1 MQIRGGKG
9 MYYNFDENKKKILV
23 VDDTSMTLRNIKSI
37 LDRKY
42 EVFLA
47 TSGPQG
53 LRFIHEKE
61 PDLVLLDYQMPE
73 MSGKEVFETMQ
84 ADENMKDIPVVFLTG
99 VDDKKTIMSVLQLKP
114 AGYLLKPVDENK
126 LLDTLEQILEPA
138 GETDESEDS
147 SELL

>member
-1 MQIRGGKG
+1 
-9 MYYNFDENKKKILV
+9 MYYDFNENKKKILV

-53 LRFIHEKE
+53 LRFIPEKE

-84 ADENMKDIPVVFLTG
+84 ADENMKNIPVVFLTG
-99 VDDKKTIMSVLQLKP
+99 VDDKKTIMSVLALKP
-114 AGYLLKPVDENK
+114 AGYLLKPVDEDK
-126 LLDTLEQILEPA
+126 LIDTLEQILEPA
-138 GETDESEDS
+138 GETDSSEDS
-147 SELL
+147 AELR

>member
-1 MQIRGGKG
+1 
-9 MYYNFDENKKKILV
+9 MYYDFNENKKKILV

-47 TSGPQG
+47 TSGLQG
-53 LRFIHEKE
+53 LRFIPEKE

-84 ADENMKDIPVVFLTG
+84 ADENMKNIPVVFLTG
-99 VDDKKTIMSVLQLKP
+99 VDDKKTIMSVLALKP
-114 AGYLLKPVDENK
+114 AGYLLKPVDEDK
-126 LLDTLEQILEPA
+126 LIDTLEQILEPA
-138 GETDESEDS
+138 GETDSSEDS
-147 SELL
+147 TELR